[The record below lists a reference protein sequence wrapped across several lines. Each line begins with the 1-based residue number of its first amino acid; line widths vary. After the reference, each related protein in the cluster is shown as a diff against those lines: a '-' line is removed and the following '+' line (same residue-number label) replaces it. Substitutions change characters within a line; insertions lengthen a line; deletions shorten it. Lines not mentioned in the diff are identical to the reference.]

1 MFIQTNQPVV
11 TSFYK
16 GTYFCRISDE
26 SALIHNF
33 LRNGR
38 VRGFISIKII
48 SEEHKK
54 LESSFHVHKNEAIT
68 KLENALWE
76 LKSIYTMYK
85 QMNKTLSNDHMK
97 SFLLQKT
104 KSQE

>member
-1 MFIQTNQPVV
+1 M
-11 TSFYK
+11 
-16 GTYFCRISDE
+16 
-26 SALIHNF
+26 
-33 LRNGR
+33 
-38 VRGFISIKII
+38 I

-104 KSQE
+104 KSEE

>member
-1 MFIQTNQPVV
+1 MI
-11 TSFYK
+11 TSWN
-16 GTYFCRISDE
+16 TISRDRDRKILTLLKTTIISVWKTE
-26 SALIHNF
+26 PPYSKVKPF
-33 LRNGR
+33 
-38 VRGFISIKII
+38 FSIKMI

-104 KSQE
+104 KSEE